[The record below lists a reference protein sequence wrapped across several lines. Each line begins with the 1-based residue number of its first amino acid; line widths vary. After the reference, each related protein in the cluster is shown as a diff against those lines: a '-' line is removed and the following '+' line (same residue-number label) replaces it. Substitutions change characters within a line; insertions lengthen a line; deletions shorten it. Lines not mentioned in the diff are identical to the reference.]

1 MFDVSRSNLQLP
13 SKHNL
18 PLTPK
23 LYFQAMHA
31 RSGGSIEVM
40 GILQGKLPRNTAAA
54 WPWVLTKR
62 TRFLMLFLA
71 GKLEENTFVVMDA
84 FALPVEG
91 TETRVTALDEG
102 YEYMVRSSSFPV
114 ISLNALPSH
123 FHISHSTLS
132 CSTYIT
138 LRSSNQFQNSRKSG
152 RRWWDGRLDT
162 RRRAMRQVGWSRWWA
177 GTTRTRVRLDMCARP
192 VVAVYI

>member
-1 MFDVSRSNLQLP
+1 MLDVFRSNLQLP

-40 GILQGKLPRNTAAA
+40 GILQGKLPRNIAAA

-114 ISLNALPSH
+114 ISLNAPPSH
-123 FHISHSTLS
+123 FHFSHSVLLHIHHLAFLQSVPKFEKVGAPLVGWQVGYQTT
-132 CSTYIT
+132 CDA
-138 LRSSNQFQNSRKSG
+138 SG
-152 RRWWDGRLDT
+152 RVEPV
-162 RRRAMRQVGWSRWWA
+162 VGWYHSHP
-177 GTTRTRVRLDMCARP
+177 GTP
-192 VVAVYI
+192 